1 MPWSQLSLL
10 SPFSLFPPVRATRT
24 LRPHLLSSLR
34 RELRPSQRNRLSRIA
49 HALFLF
55 LCFFFLNFFI
65 IIVILLF
72 LFYFIYFLFFF
83 GNIGI
88 IVMRFAELM
97 KFSFFFL
104 HYVFIVIV
112 IIISMDPMSYGLV
125 IPMGKNDYMREI
137 GRAHV

>member
-55 LCFFFLNFFI
+55 LCFFFKIF
-65 IIVILLF
+65 LLLLLSYF
-72 LFYFIYFLFFF
+72 FYFILFIFYFFF

-125 IPMGKNDYMREI
+125 IPMGKNDYMRAI
-137 GRAHV
+137 LVIKP